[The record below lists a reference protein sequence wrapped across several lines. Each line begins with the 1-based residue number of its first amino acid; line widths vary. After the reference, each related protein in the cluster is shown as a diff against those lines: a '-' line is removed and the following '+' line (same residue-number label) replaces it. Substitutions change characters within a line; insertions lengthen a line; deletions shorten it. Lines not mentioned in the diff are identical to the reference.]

1 MARWRKEDGCNVF
14 MGIASYKK
22 YMNEMIKL
30 DDPSDTLRNDPNDPD
45 GSSYSG
51 HVMDVW
57 EFMYVSI

>member
-1 MARWRKEDGCNVF
+1 

>member
-30 DDPSDTLRNDPNDPD
+30 DDPSDTLRNDPNDSD